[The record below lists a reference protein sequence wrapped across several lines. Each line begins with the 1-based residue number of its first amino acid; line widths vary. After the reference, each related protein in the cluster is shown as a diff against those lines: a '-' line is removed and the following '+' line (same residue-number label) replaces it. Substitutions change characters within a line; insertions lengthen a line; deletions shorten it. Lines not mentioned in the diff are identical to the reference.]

1 MEMSNGE
8 IRRSWATAADKKKQI
23 QILAELN
30 GTDERTIRDILIM
43 EGVDHRQLPRT
54 RQHAEPEAVTLAQ
67 TVGES
72 LSKGMDAVARAV
84 NATAADGAEKAAE
97 TMAKMRE
104 AIKSAGLQ
112 NATPLDDEAGST
124 PAKACEP
131 ELLPVFNKKN
141 RPKVEPRR
149 VHILRRMNELFQAI
163 YATEL
168 DDDAADADWA
178 EEFNTLWAEYF
189 HSYFYMPDEEE

>member
-67 TVGES
+67 TVGEG
-72 LSKGMDAVARAV
+72 LEAVQQKNVSAV
-84 NATAADGAEKAAE
+84 EAAEKIAADA
-97 TMAKMRE
+97 MAKMRD
-104 AIKSAGLQ
+104 ALSSVGLR
-112 NATPLDDEAGST
+112 NEEPLDEA
-124 PAKACEP
+124 PEP
-131 ELLPVFNKKN
+131 VDKQLLPVFNKNK

-149 VHILRRMNELFQAI
+149 VHILRRMNELFQAT

-168 DDDAADADWA
+168 DDDVPDDEWVA
-178 EEFNTLWAEYF
+178 EFNSLWNEYYHF
-189 HSYFYMPDEEE
+189 CLGLDDEEK